1 MNNLRCVIVEDE
13 IHIAEELIFLLSKYD
28 FIKIKARASNGE
40 EGLKI
45 IKEVKPDI
53 VFLDINMPGMNGLD
67 LANIIRK
74 NNIETVI
81 IFVTAYENYALKAFE
96 IEALDYVLKPFDED
110 RLENTIKR
118 IKTHFKLNGKKDNNI
133 DDKIQ
138 EILEKLGKEE
148 KRLKKLPC
156 EHYGK
161 IIFVRIDDICFC
173 YTENDKT
180 YVKSKDKEYVTIYN
194 LSEIEE
200 KTKLIRVHRSFV
212 INKDN
217 IKEFYALFNYSYKV
231 VMNDSNNTE
240 IPVSRNKIKELKTIL
255 GL

>member
-1 MNNLRCVIVEDE
+1 MNSLKCVIVEDE

-28 FIKIKARASNGE
+28 FIKVKARAGNGE

-45 IKEVKPDI
+45 IKEVKPDV
-53 VFLDINMPGMNGLD
+53 VFLDINMPGMSGLD
-67 LANIIRK
+67 LADTIRK
-74 NNIETVI
+74 NNNETVI
-81 IFVTAYENYALKAFE
+81 VFVTAYENYALKAFE
-96 IEALDYVLKPFDED
+96 IEALDYVLKPFDEN
-110 RLENTIKR
+110 RLESTIKR
-118 IKTHFKLNGKKDNNI
+118 IRAHFKQIDKKENNI

-138 EILEKLGKEE
+138 EILIRLGKEE
-148 KRLKKLPC
+148 KKLKKLPC
-156 EHYGK
+156 EYYGK
-161 IIFVRIDDICFC
+161 IIFVKIDDICFC

-180 YVKSKDKEYVTIYN
+180 YVKLKDKEYATIYN

-200 KTKLIRVHRSFV
+200 KTKLIRIHRSFV

-231 VMNDSNNTE
+231 VMNDSSNTE
-240 IPVSRNKIKELKTIL
+240 IPVSRSKIKELKTIL

>member
-1 MNNLRCVIVEDE
+1 MSDLRCVIVEDE
-13 IHIAEELIFLLSKYD
+13 IHIAEELIFLLSKYE
-28 FIKIKARASNGE
+28 FIKIIGSANNGE

-45 IKEVKPDI
+45 IKEIKPNI
-53 VFLDINMPGMNGLD
+53 VFLDINMPGMSGFD
-67 LANIIRK
+67 LASIIRK
-74 NNIETVI
+74 NNNETVI

-96 IEALDYVLKPFDED
+96 IEALDYVLKPFDEA
-110 RLENTIKR
+110 RLESTIKR
-118 IKTHFKLNGKKDNNI
+118 IKSHFNLNDNKDGYM

-138 EILEKLGKEE
+138 KILEKLDKEE
-148 KRLKKLPC
+148 KKLKKLPC

-161 IIFVRIDDICFC
+161 IIFVQIEDICFC

-180 YVKSKDKEYVTIYN
+180 YVKLKDKEYTTLYN

-200 KTKLIRVHRSFV
+200 KTSLIRVHRSFV

-217 IKEFYALFNYSYKV
+217 IKEFYSLFNYSYKV

-240 IPVSRNKIKELKTIL
+240 IPVSRNKLKDLKTIL